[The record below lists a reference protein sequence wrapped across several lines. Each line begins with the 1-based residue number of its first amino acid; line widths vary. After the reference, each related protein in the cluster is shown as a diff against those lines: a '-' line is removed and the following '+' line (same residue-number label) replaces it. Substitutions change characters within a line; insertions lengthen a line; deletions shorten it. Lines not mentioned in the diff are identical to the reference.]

1 MNLQRVRV
9 PLGFVYAAAFLYWA
23 VPRPRL
29 LLVGVVVAAAGLAVR
44 VWASGYL
51 NKGRV
56 LATEGPY
63 SRTRNPLYF
72 GSFIMGLGF
81 TLSGSNAWLLG
92 AFLVLFFLIYLPV
105 MKREEA
111 ELESAFGERFRD
123 YREHVPLFMPAFG
136 NRARPVG
143 LMAKGNFQWAK
154 VISNREYKAVIGF
167 LLIAALMWGKMI
179 WK

>member
-9 PLGFVYAAAFLYWA
+9 PLGFVYGTAFLYWA
-23 VPRPRL
+23 VPRPY
-29 LLVGVVVAAAGLAVR
+29 LLVLGVVVAAAGLSLR

-63 SRTRNPLYF
+63 GRTRNPLYL
-72 GSFIMGLGF
+72 GSFVMGLGF
-81 TLSGSNAWLLG
+81 TLSGSNVWLLA

-111 ELESAFGERFRD
+111 ELESAFGERFHEYQER
-123 YREHVPLFMPAFG
+123 VPLFLPAL
-136 NRARPVG
+136 G
-143 LMAKGNFQWAK
+143 LGAHTSALMGRGNFQWAK

-167 LLIAALMWGKMI
+167 LLIAVLMWGKMI
-179 WK
+179 WN